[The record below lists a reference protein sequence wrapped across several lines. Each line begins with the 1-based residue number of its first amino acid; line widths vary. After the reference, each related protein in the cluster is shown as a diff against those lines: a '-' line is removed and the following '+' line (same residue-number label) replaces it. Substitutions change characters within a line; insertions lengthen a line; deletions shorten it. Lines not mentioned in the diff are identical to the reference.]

1 MPCSP
6 ASALLEISASTHRAR
21 WTELRMH
28 WCATP
33 FVHICWEPIGVG
45 VTQSVCFLDAGHPG
59 RHLPW
64 RESYSD
70 VVDGAVPL
78 IYLWSAS

>member
-1 MPCSP
+1 MPRSL

-28 WCATP
+28 WCATC

-64 RESYSD
+64 GESYSD